1 MIKARAIARAISFV
15 TRISQG
21 IRESKNNGKK
31 IGLSKGT
38 TLITNKSIECKEL
51 IKKHA
56 IEFGGMLNDSE
67 VMTLCKV
74 SRNSYYKY
82 KRELKEQSSC

>member
-1 MIKARAIARAISFV
+1 MIKARANARASSFV
-15 TRISQG
+15 TRISQV

-38 TLITNKSIECKEL
+38 ML

-56 IEFGGMLNDSE
+56 LITSTNES
-67 VMTLCKV
+67 
-74 SRNSYYKY
+74 
-82 KRELKEQSSC
+82 